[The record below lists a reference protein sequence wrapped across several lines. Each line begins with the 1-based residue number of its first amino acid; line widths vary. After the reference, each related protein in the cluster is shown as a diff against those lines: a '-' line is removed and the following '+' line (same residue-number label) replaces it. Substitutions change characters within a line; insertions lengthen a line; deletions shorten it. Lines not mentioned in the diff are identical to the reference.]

1 MTENLFFQNNSEA
14 EDEEQEETPPRRTKK
29 SKRVVDPAPKKAK
42 KSSQKKGLSQLLGKR
57 KSATEASEKIKT
69 FVAETGSGHSSGN
82 ESEAKAKDPP
92 QSVIGERQSSRLR
105 STRNS
110 KSNLNNM
117 ESKATKLKE
126 QRLSEDFVMS
136 SKIPKSKCKR
146 RRGGG
151 MDDELLTMYNPS
163 ALEDLLNNMM
173 KHKDGWPFDRPITK
187 ADAPDYF
194 DIIQRPMD
202 LGTVR
207 STLLQMKYSCNQE
220 VLQDVRQV
228 FANCYTYNRDD
239 AEEYQCAI
247 RLEKYFE
254 KEAKKLGL
262 LEEEFEDENQPLSKK
277 VRRTL

>member
-1 MTENLFFQNNSEA
+1 M
-14 EDEEQEETPPRRTKK
+14 
-29 SKRVVDPAPKKAK
+29 DPAPKKAK

-57 KSATEASEKIKT
+57 KSAAEASEKIKT
-69 FVAETGSGHSSGN
+69 FVAETGSGHSSGS
-82 ESEAKAKDPP
+82 ESKDSQP

-110 KSNLNNM
+110 KTNLNNM

-126 QRLSEDFVMS
+126 QRLSDDFVS
-136 SKIPKSKCKR
+136 AKISKSKCKR

-173 KHKDGWPFDRPITK
+173 KHKDGWPFDRPITR

-194 DIIQRPMD
+194 DIVKRPMD

-228 FANCYTYNRDD
+228 FANCYMYNRED
-239 AEEYQCAI
+239 AEEFQCAI

-262 LEEEFEDENQPLSKK
+262 LEEDFEDENQPLSKK
-277 VRRTL
+277 ARRTLWEKREWASLDTKQHSTIFWYNKFWLGLD